1 MRTLRSHSRRP
12 SRDGVLFPSQHANK
26 HLISFCSC
34 SPPLC
39 FLITLRMIY
48 DVAIIGAGPCGLA
61 VASRLREMTPSA
73 LFTDDEHARYWKR
86 FNRSESIE
94 NERKKARRTCASNHG
109 AVVSQSERSL
119 VVLDAQSSSWMSAW
133 RERFRALHIDQ
144 LRSPLF
150 FHPDPRDRDGLLA
163 YSHFQDRMSELEEIP
178 HVVGK
183 EISKHRVKK
192 SRHK

>member
-1 MRTLRSHSRRP
+1 MRTLSPDSRGP
-12 SRDGVLFPSQHANK
+12 SRNRAPFLSQYANK
-26 HLISFCSC
+26 HLI
-34 SPPLC
+34 C
-39 FLITLRMIY
+39 FLLMSHLLCSLITSRMIY

-61 VASRLREMTPSA
+61 VASRLREFTPAA

-86 FNRSESIE
+86 FNRPESIE

-109 AVVSQSERSL
+109 AIISQSERSL
-119 VVLDAQSSSWMSAW
+119 IVLDAQSSSWMSAW
-133 RERFRALHIDQ
+133 RERFGALHIDQ

-163 YSHFQDRMSELEEIP
+163 FSHFQDRMGELEEIP

-183 EISKHRVKK
+183 EISKHRIKK
-192 SRHK
+192 SRDK